1 MLDMPTN
8 IPGDPNVVDAPREPE
23 AQYPKNSTP
32 TADPYPRW
40 PLYIVFL
47 TQFSEPLTAMV
58 IYPFTP
64 ALIRTIGVTHGNDNA
79 TGYYAGILVSSISFS
94 DQASCL

>member
-1 MLDMPTN
+1 MLGMPTPTPEN
-8 IPGDPNVVDAPREPE
+8 PNVLEVQREPE
-23 AQYPKNSTP
+23 AQQHRISTP
-32 TADPYPRW
+32 TTDPYPRW

-58 IYPFTP
+58 IYPFAP

-79 TGYYAGILVSSISFS
+79 TGYYAGILVSSVSFS